1 MLNNNIS
8 KLGLGTV
15 QFGKPYGLANN
26 IIKKQTE
33 VNKMLN
39 LLKKN
44 SITILD
50 TSSNYLDSE
59 KKIGNYKKNS
69 FFKIITKTVN
79 ISSKIVSETEIK
91 LIDKHFH
98 NSLKNIK
105 QKKIHGLLI
114 HNFEDILKPG
124 GINIIN
130 LLKAY
135 KDKGYVK
142 KIGISVYSPEQF
154 YKILDLFEPDIVQF
168 PLNILDQ
175 RFLDIDFSLFK
186 KKTEFH
192 ARSIFLQGLLL
203 NDIKKLPKFF
213 SPIKKKLEKIYN
225 FFNKVEISMIEAC
238 IYFIVQQ
245 KNIDHFIVGVDS
257 YEQLENIIAVLKKK
271 RKKEIDFS
279 QFSAN
284 QNKLIDPRNWK
295 KI

>member
-98 NSLKNIK
+98 NSLKNDL
-105 QKKIHGLLI
+105 GLMSD
-114 HNFEDILKPG
+114 EYD
-124 GINIIN
+124 
-130 LLKAY
+130 
-135 KDKGYVK
+135 
-142 KIGISVYSPEQF
+142 
-154 YKILDLFEPDIVQF
+154 
-168 PLNILDQ
+168 
-175 RFLDIDFSLFK
+175 
-186 KKTEFH
+186 
-192 ARSIFLQGLLL
+192 GL
-203 NDIKKLPKFF
+203 
-213 SPIKKKLEKIYN
+213 
-225 FFNKVEISMIEAC
+225 
-238 IYFIVQQ
+238 
-245 KNIDHFIVGVDS
+245 
-257 YEQLENIIAVLKKK
+257 
-271 RKKEIDFS
+271 
-279 QFSAN
+279 
-284 QNKLIDPRNWK
+284 
-295 KI
+295 